1 MNKLR
6 AFYAA
11 TFVAAACLVAGVT
24 AEAPT
29 AAVAEIMQRTN
40 RHSFH
45 PLRNG
50 FTHDRTLKK
59 SGVADLSNQDWQIR
73 TLAVRDLLR
82 LGPGSASD
90 VAGFLNHANLHVRQV
105 SARVLGLWRQERHVQ
120 PLKQILNRDAE
131 PVVRAQAAFALGEI
145 GSRAALDL
153 LRARSKSDPSR
164 DVRHQCDLAVH
175 QIEHGIKPG
184 QSLRE
189 GYLALD
195 ERKFKSVRVG
205 KPAPEISLRDTEG
218 RLWKLSD
225 FAGKKP
231 VLLIW
236 IFADWCPVCH
246 GEFHELIE
254 FRDDFQAAGI
264 EVVTIE
270 CHDRYRCRV
279 MVGKE
284 GEPKYWFS
292 KQSFKEEYTAKIWW
306 PHLSDPGGLAGSIYG
321 VDPLAFAVH
330 SEFINRPTTIMVDRS
345 GVVRFADYG
354 TYWGDRPPIRKAL
367 EMIRDQQF
375 EYVNPKRL
383 KQP

>member
-1 MNKLR
+1 MKHLLLTTT
-6 AFYAA
+6 AA
-11 TFVAAACLVAGVT
+11 VCLVADIT
-24 AEAPT
+24 AESST
-29 AAVAEIMQRTN
+29 ATVTEIMQRISQ
-40 RHSFH
+40 HKFH

-59 SGVADLSNQDWQIR
+59 NGVVDLRDQDWQVRI
-73 TLAVRDLLR
+73 LAVRDLLR
-82 LGPGSASD
+82 LGPGSSTNVSD
-90 VAGFLNHANLHVRQV
+90 FLDHANPHVRQI
-105 SARVLGLWRQERHVQ
+105 SARLLGLWRQERHVQ
-120 PLKQILNRDAE
+120 PLKQILNHDAE
-131 PVVRAQAAFALGEI
+131 PVVRSQVAFALGEI

-153 LRARSKSDPSR
+153 LRVRSKSDPSR
-164 DVRHQCDLAVH
+164 DVQHQCELAVH
-175 QIEHGIKPG
+175 QIEHGIKPE

-195 ERKFKSVRVG
+195 EKKFKSVRVG

-225 FAGKKP
+225 YKGKKP

-254 FRDDFQAAGI
+254 SKDDFQAAGI
-264 EVVTIE
+264 EVATIE

-284 GEPKYWFS
+284 GEPNYWFS
-292 KQSFKEEYTAKIWW
+292 KRSFKEEYTKKIWW
-306 PHLSDPGGLAGSIYG
+306 PHLSDPGGLVGSIYG

-330 SEFINRPTTIMVDRS
+330 SEFINRPTTIIVDKS
-345 GVVRFADYG
+345 GVVRFAYYG

-367 EMIRDQQF
+367 EMIGNQQF

-383 KQP
+383 K

>member
-1 MNKLR
+1 
-6 AFYAA
+6 
-11 TFVAAACLVAGVT
+11 VAK
-24 AEAPT
+24 
-29 AAVAEIMQRTN
+29 IMQRIS

-50 FTHDRTLKK
+50 FTHDRTLKEN
-59 SGVADLSNQDWQIR
+59 GVVDLRDQDWQVR

-82 LGPGSASD
+82 LGPGSSSD
-90 VAGFLNHANLHVRQV
+90 VSGFLDHANLHVRQI

-120 PLKQILNRDAE
+120 PLKQILNQDAE
-131 PVVRAQAAFALGEI
+131 PIVRAQVAFALGEI

-153 LRARSKSDPSR
+153 LRERSKSDPSR
-164 DVRHQCDLAVH
+164 DVQHQCELAVH
-175 QIEHGIKPG
+175 QIEHGIKPE

-205 KPAPEISLRDTEG
+205 KSAPEISLRNTEG

-225 FAGKKP
+225 YKGKKP

-254 FRDDFQAAGI
+254 SKDAFQAAGI

-284 GEPKYWFS
+284 GEPNYWFS
-292 KQSFKEEYTAKIWW
+292 KRSFNEEYTAKIWW
-306 PHLSDPGGLAGSIYG
+306 PHLSDPGGLVGSIYG

-330 SEFINRPTTIMVDRS
+330 SEFINRPTTIIVDKS
-345 GVVRFADYG
+345 GVVRFAYYG

-367 EMIRDQQF
+367 EMIGDQQF
-375 EYVNPKRL
+375 EYVNPRRL

>member
-1 MNKLR
+1 MKHLLLR
-6 AFYAA
+6 TSAA
-11 TFVAAACLVAGVT
+11 GCLVADIT
-24 AEAPT
+24 AESST
-29 AAVAEIMQRTN
+29 ATVAKIMQRIS

-50 FTHDRTLKK
+50 FTHDRTLKEN
-59 SGVADLSNQDWQIR
+59 GVVDLRDQDWQVR

-82 LGPGSASD
+82 LGPGSSPN
-90 VAGFLNHANLHVRQV
+90 VAGFLDHANPHVRQI
-105 SARVLGLWRQERHVQ
+105 SARMLGLWRQERHVQ
-120 PLKQILNRDAE
+120 PLKQILNQDAE
-131 PVVRAQAAFALGEI
+131 PVVRAQVAFALGEI

-153 LRARSKSDPSR
+153 LRVRSKSDPSR
-164 DVRHQCDLAVH
+164 DVQHQCELAVH
-175 QIEHGIKPG
+175 QIEHGIKPE

-195 ERKFKSVRVG
+195 EKKFKSVRVG

-225 FAGKKP
+225 YKEKKP

-254 FRDDFQAAGI
+254 SKDDFQAAGI
-264 EVVTIE
+264 EVATIE

-284 GEPKYWFS
+284 GEPNYWFS
-292 KQSFKEEYTAKIWW
+292 KRSFKEEYTEKIWW
-306 PHLSDPGGLAGSIYG
+306 PHLSDPGGLVGSIYG

-330 SEFINRPTTIMVDRS
+330 SEFINRPTTIIVDKS
-345 GVVRFADYG
+345 GVVRFAYYG

-367 EMIRDQQF
+367 EMIGNQQF

-383 KQP
+383 K

>member
-1 MNKLR
+1 MKHLLLTTI
-6 AFYAA
+6 AA
-11 TFVAAACLVAGVT
+11 VCLVADIT
-24 AEAPT
+24 AESST
-29 AAVAEIMQRTN
+29 ATVAEIMQRISQ
-40 RHSFH
+40 HKFH

-59 SGVADLSNQDWQIR
+59 NGVVDLRDQDWQVR

-82 LGPGSASD
+82 LGPGSSPN
-90 VAGFLNHANLHVRQV
+90 VSGFLDHANPHVRQI
-105 SARVLGLWRQERHVQ
+105 SARMLGLWRQERHVQ
-120 PLKQILNRDAE
+120 PLKQILNQDAE
-131 PVVRAQAAFALGEI
+131 PVVRAQVAFALGEI

-153 LRARSKSDPSR
+153 LRVRSKSDPSR
-164 DVRHQCDLAVH
+164 DVQHQCELAVH
-175 QIEHGIKPG
+175 QIEHGIKPE

-195 ERKFKSVRVG
+195 EKKFKSVRVG

-225 FAGKKP
+225 YKEKKP

-254 FRDDFQAAGI
+254 SKDDFQAAGI
-264 EVVTIE
+264 EVATIE

-284 GEPKYWFS
+284 GEPNYWFS
-292 KQSFKEEYTAKIWW
+292 KRSFKDEYTEKIWW
-306 PHLSDPGGLAGSIYG
+306 PHLSDPGGLVGSIYG

-330 SEFINRPTTIMVDRS
+330 SEFINRPTTIIVDKS
-345 GVVRFADYG
+345 GVVRFAYYG
-354 TYWGDRPPIRKAL
+354 TYWGEIGRASCR
-367 EMIRDQQF
+367 ER
-375 EYVNPKRL
+375 V
-383 KQP
+383 